1 MSVSCNVHFLLQCLR
16 MPLLWMELSAAWS
29 CFHFPLSFFSPFQF
43 ERHDPVGGRITERQ
57 FGSMLLAYSGVQ
69 SKKLTV
75 MLKQLKKHFQ
85 DGEVSGIGGKFG
97 KLHWGQ
103 LSCTML
109 RNE

>member
-1 MSVSCNVHFLLQCLR
+1 MFIFCYSAFVCAYSGWSFLLHGLVFTS
-16 MPLLWMELSAAWS
+16 PFL
-29 CFHFPLSFFSPFQF
+29 FFPPFQF
-43 ERHDPVGGRITERQ
+43 ERHDPVEGRITERQ

-97 KLHWGQ
+97 KLQWGQ
-103 LSCTML
+103 LSFTML